1 MAKAKPGFYA
11 PSQEATGKELAGRR
25 APDYCNH
32 EVWVPQDGDNTIRV
46 LPAWRENGPLFKTL
60 HIHWFGDRD
69 NKKAVLCLKR
79 FGKRCFICEE
89 ISKLLANG
97 VLDSESIKPY
107 YPSRRA
113 FCNGIDM
120 DNIEAG
126 VQIMALP
133 AQKVA
138 GEINKW
144 LGKSDYKDFWHPEIG
159 RNVLITRDSQG
170 QFPTYSV
177 LPAGNATSIPDFSLL
192 ENLYD
197 LDDFKTVWKVTS
209 YEQMKE
215 MWLVYSDI
223 VKPIDNIEP
232 EVEKDNDVDEVMGK
246 DNDEDDLDVDKLL
259 L

>member
-1 MAKAKPGFYA
+1 MAKAKPTYYA
-11 PSQEATGKELAGRR
+11 PSTEATGKELAGRR
-25 APDYCNH
+25 IPDYGNY
-32 EVWVPQDGDNTIRV
+32 EIWVPQDGDNTIRI
-46 LPAWRENGPLFKTL
+46 LPAWRKDGPLFKIL

-97 VLDSESIKPY
+97 VLDNDSAKQY

-113 FCNGIDM
+113 FCNGLDM
-120 DNIEAG
+120 DNPELG

-144 LGKSDYKDFWHPEIG
+144 LEKKDYKDFWHPEVG
-159 RNVLITRDSQG
+159 RNIIITRDSSG

-177 LPAGNATSIPDFSLL
+177 LPAGNSTSIPDFNVLN
-192 ENLYD
+192 NLYD
-197 LDDFKTVWKVTS
+197 LDDFETVWKVIP
-209 YEQMKE
+209 YDEMKQ

-223 VKPIDNIEP
+223 VKPVDDVEP
-232 EVEKDNDVDEVMGK
+232 EVETSKDVEKILDEETEGA
-246 DNDEDDLDVDKLL
+246 LDVENLL
-259 L
+259 S